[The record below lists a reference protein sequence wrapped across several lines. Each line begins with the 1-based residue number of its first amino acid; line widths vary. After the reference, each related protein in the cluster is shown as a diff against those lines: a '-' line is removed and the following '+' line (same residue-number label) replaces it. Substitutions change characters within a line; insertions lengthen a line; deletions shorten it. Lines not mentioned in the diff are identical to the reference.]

1 MPPSEIAELEMFSFF
16 ELIPDL
22 VCIAN
27 REGYFKKVNQAV
39 INTLGYTRDELMDRP
54 ISQFIHPADQEETG
68 NRRAE
73 LLQGKT
79 LINFDN
85 RYVTKTGVTVWLHWT
100 SIFIPEK
107 QIVFAIAK
115 DITLRKKKEKEIE
128 EKSLRFEKLASHFK
142 GKMENDKRNLATEL
156 HEELAQL
163 ATVAKMNLTWLKE
176 HCETGTDEH
185 ETKID
190 DTLSILDKLIDSIRR
205 LSFAIS
211 PDMLDNLGLNETL
224 NWLCEEFFQLN
235 NIPCY
240 FESTCTDEELSREI
254 QLDFFRICQESLS
267 NVMYHAKADS
277 VWVKLESSENR
288 FSLHITD
295 NGKGFHP
302 EQVDGSSG
310 INNMRK
316 RADSVNGQ
324 LSIHSEIGK
333 GTRVAIEIDKIH

>member
-1 MPPSEIAELEMFSFF
+1 MPLNEIAELEMFSFF

-39 INTLGYTRDELMDRP
+39 IDTLGYTREELMAQP
-54 ISQFIHPADQEETG
+54 ISHFIYPADREITSS
-68 NRRAE
+68 RRKE

-85 RYVTKTGVTVWLHWT
+85 RYVSKSGDIIWLHWT
-100 SIFIPEK
+100 SIYIPEK
-107 QIVFAIAK
+107 QIVLAIAK
-115 DITLRKKKEKEIE
+115 NITGRKQKEIEIE
-128 EKSLRFEKLASHFK
+128 EKSLRFENLASHFK
-142 GKMENDKRNLATEL
+142 GKLENDKRSLATEL

-176 HCETGTDEH
+176 NCQLETAEH
-185 ETKID
+185 NSKVE
-190 DTLSILDKLIDSIRR
+190 DTLTILDKLIESIRR

-211 PDMLDNLGLNETL
+211 PDMLHNLGLNETL
-224 NWLCEEFFQLN
+224 NWLCEEFSQLN
-235 NIPCY
+235 NIPCI
-240 FESTCTDEELSREI
+240 FESTCPDEELSREI

-267 NVMYHAKADS
+267 NVMYHAKAEA
-277 VWVKLESSENR
+277 VWVNLESTEDRIN
-288 FSLHITD
+288 LHITD
-295 NGKGFHP
+295 NGKGFL
-302 EQVDGSSG
+302 VDQLDGASG

-324 LSIHSEIGK
+324 LVIHSELGK
-333 GTRVAIEIDKIH
+333 GTRVALEIFK

>member
-1 MPPSEIAELEMFSFF
+1 MPLSEIAELEMFSFF

-27 REGYFKKVNQAV
+27 REGYFKKVNKAV
-39 INTLGYTRDELMDRP
+39 IDTLGYTGEELMAMP
-54 ISQFIHPADQEETG
+54 ISHFIHPADKDITSS
-68 NRRAE
+68 RRAE

-85 RYVTKTGVTVWLHWT
+85 RYVTKAGDIVWLHWT
-100 SIFIPEK
+100 SIYIPER

-115 DITLRKKKEKEIE
+115 NITGRKQKEIEIE
-128 EKSLRFEKLASHFK
+128 EKSLRFENLASHFK

-176 HCETGTDEH
+176 NSQLESPEH
-185 ETKID
+185 EHKLD
-190 DTLSILDKLIDSIRR
+190 DTVTILDKLIDSIKR

-211 PDMLDNLGLNETL
+211 PDMLHNLGLNETL
-224 NWLCEEFFQLN
+224 NWLCEEFSQLN
-235 NIPCY
+235 NIPCL
-240 FESTCTDEELSREI
+240 FESSCGDDELSREI

-267 NVMYHAKADS
+267 NVMYHAKAES
-277 VWVKLESSENR
+277 VWVNLESTEDKI
-288 FSLHITD
+288 SLHITD
-295 NGKGFHP
+295 NGKGFHVD
-302 EQVDGSSG
+302 QVERASG

-324 LSIHSEIGK
+324 LTIHSEIGK
-333 GTRVAIEIDKIH
+333 GTRVALELLKR

>member
-1 MPPSEIAELEMFSFF
+1 MPLNEIAELEMFSFF

-39 INTLGYTRDELMDRP
+39 INTLGYTKEELMALP
-54 ISQFIHPADQEETG
+54 ISHFIHPADQEVTG
-68 NRRAE
+68 SRRAE
-73 LLQGKT
+73 LLEGKT

-85 RYVTKTGVTVWLHWT
+85 RYVTKSGDTIWLHWT
-100 SIFIPEK
+100 SIFIPES

-115 DITLRKKKEKEIE
+115 DITLRKQKEKEIV
-128 EKSLRFEKLASHFK
+128 EKSIRFASLASHFK
-142 GKMENDKRNLATEL
+142 GKMENDNRNLATEL

-163 ATVAKMNLTWLKE
+163 ATVAKINLNWLKE
-176 HCETGTDEH
+176 HCETGTAEH

-190 DTLSILDKLIDSIRR
+190 NTLSILDKLIDSIRR

-211 PDMLDNLGLNETL
+211 PEMLESIGLNETL
-224 NWLCEEFFQLN
+224 NWLCEEFSQLN
-235 NIPCY
+235 DIPCY
-240 FESTCTDEELSREI
+240 FESTCADEELPKEI

-267 NVMYHAKADS
+267 NVMYHAKASS
-277 VWVKLESSENR
+277 VWVKLDSSEDR
-288 FSLHITD
+288 ISLHITD

-302 EQVDGSSG
+302 DQGDASSG

-324 LSIHSEIGK
+324 LVIHSEIGK
-333 GTRVAIEIDKIH
+333 GTRVAIDIQKTV